1 MLKLNYQFG
10 WNLNQMSMNLKEL
23 HSYHFAHWA
32 SFTCSFFSTG
42 SAKFNIHK
50 THLTSDGL
58 GKYRECSGIRT
69 LQWVRRGGKTPLK
82 SLLKD
87 YREDTSRTRDKII
100 KARDYL
106 MTDYDKMIN
115 AFLSTPF
122 SIQSTRQVSHGSKY
136 SERKILAL
144 F

>member
-1 MLKLNYQFG
+1 
-10 WNLNQMSMNLKEL
+10 MNWKEL

-42 SAKFNIHK
+42 GAKFNIHE

-69 LQWVRRGGKTPLK
+69 LQWVRRGGKKPLK
-82 SLLKD
+82 SPLKD
-87 YREDTSRTRDKII
+87 YREDMSRTRDKII
-100 KARDYL
+100 KVRDC
-106 MTDYDKMIN
+106 TDYDKMIDD
-115 AFLSTPF
+115 FLSTPF
-122 SIQSTRQVSHGSKY
+122 CIQSTWQVSHVSKY
-136 SERKILAL
+136 SERKKLAL